1 MPTAQHLLDYAFRR
15 ATVMPAIVDG
25 TRRYSYGDLWRRSTR
40 LISVLVHGGA
50 GPDRPIATLM
60 PNCAEFIEIDVAATL
75 SGVTRVGL
83 NERLSDDEC
92 LYILE
97 QSRAAVLVTTAD
109 RLERLWPVPDE
120 VRLVLVIGDGQ
131 PRGDGRRLRLLSYDD
146 AIEGARPSLH
156 PAAVAGGDPNYIL
169 YTSGTTGRPKGAS
182 HTHGSR
188 AASTLNMLAAELRAM
203 TKPVMMHAGP
213 VTHGSGSKIIAILCA
228 GGTNVILPHFDPES
242 LADAVAQESGSHTFI
257 VPTMLHRILDSTPA
271 VRQKI
276 SGLTQI
282 SFGGSPIAP
291 SLFAR
296 AIDEFGD
303 RLTQVYGSAEAPHPV
318 SVLGPDVYADRQDD
332 QVLATA
338 GRIAYGVEVK
348 IVNDT
353 EAEAAPGEAGEIW
366 IRGSGLMSG
375 YWRNDEAT
383 KAAFAQGDWYR
394 SGDVGLL
401 TEDGLLCLVDRKRD
415 LIISGGMNIYPNEV
429 ERVLSEHAGVSQVA
443 VVGYPDEEWGESV
456 AAFIVLEKSSAVSEA
471 ELMDWCKERL
481 ASYKKP
487 KLLQFVS
494 SLPIGSTG
502 KVLKRELKERFWTGR
517 ERNIN

>member
-1 MPTAQHLLDYAFRR
+1 MPTAQRLLDYALRR

-25 TRRYSYGDLWRRSTR
+25 ARRYSYGDLRQRARR
-40 LISVLVHGGA
+40 LISVLAGGGA
-50 GPDRPIATLM
+50 GPERPVATIL
-60 PNCAEFIEIDVAATL
+60 PNCAEFIEVDVAATL

-97 QSRAAVLVTTAD
+97 QSRAAVLVTSAD

-120 VRLVLVIGDGQ
+120 VRLVLVVGGGQ
-131 PRGDGRRLRLLSYDD
+131 PRGDGRLRLLGYDD
-146 AIEGARPSLH
+146 AIQASRPSPHL
-156 PAAVAGGDPNYIL
+156 AAVAGEDPNYIL
-169 YTSGTTGRPKGAS
+169 YTSGTTGRPKGAT

-242 LADAVAQESGSHTFI
+242 LADAVALEGGSHTFI
-257 VPTMLHRILDSTPA
+257 VPTMLHRTLDAAPA
-271 VRQKI
+271 ARQKI
-276 SGLTQI
+276 SGLRQI

-303 RLTQVYGSAEAPHPV
+303 RLTQVYGSSEAPHPV
-318 SVLGPDVYADRQDD
+318 SVLGPDVFADRLNDL
-332 QVLATA
+332 VLATA

-348 IVNDT
+348 IVDET
-353 EAEAAPGEAGEIW
+353 EAETEPGEAGEIW

-383 KAAFAQGDWYR
+383 KAAFTQDGWYR

-401 TEDGLLCLVDRKRD
+401 TEDGMLCLVDRKRD

-429 ERVLSEHAGVSQVA
+429 ERVLSDHPGVSQVA

-456 AAFIVLEKSSAVSEA
+456 AAFIVREKSSAVSEP

-487 KLLQFVS
+487 KLIQFMP

-502 KVLKRELKERFWTGR
+502 KVLKRELRDRFWTGR